1 MPTDPLQGEVA
12 SKDLAGEPVDPQGT
26 DVKPA
31 ENTFSGED
39 QV

>member
-12 SKDLAGEPVDPQGT
+12 SKDLAGGPVDPQGT
-26 DVKPA
+26 VKPA